1 VGTDYGLSLT
11 MNVQYDEYLGLMTDQ
26 PGVKVVVHS
35 PHVNVV
41 PENDGFV
48 ATTGI
53 IVDYLLFV

>member
-1 VGTDYGLSLT
+1 MGTDYGLSLT

-48 ATTGI
+48 ATTGRNI
-53 IVDYLLFV
+53 TM